1 MRENSN
7 WGLEIIAITRSE
19 EPLEVQRK
27 RSMDDYW
34 NDLYGN
40 YLRISRIM
48 NDLYKSSCRE
58 TNKMFIDKFTWT
70 VGGIYVCIAIYYDHL
85 VPMLCQRNCKWAS
98 GSELQIAQNEDTACD
113 CECNLTLLHFRPEF
127 THFTWIL
134 NVC

>member
-1 MRENSN
+1 
-7 WGLEIIAITRSE
+7 
-19 EPLEVQRK
+19 
-27 RSMDDYW
+27 
-34 NDLYGN
+34 
-40 YLRISRIM
+40 M

-58 TNKMFIDKFTWT
+58 TNKTFIDKFTWT

-85 VPMLCQRNCKWAS
+85 VPMLYQRNCKWAS

-113 CECNLTLLHFRPEF
+113 CVCNLTLLHFRPEF